1 MNNNNLINGKTHFS
15 LLNFLGGNNN
25 KTAALLLVRNVKNHF
40 THSNS
45 PVFVSVNVYLGSFI
59 DTQLISS
66 KFQSSFSNSN
76 GDMYWQETQS
86 LESIC
91 TQKLTHPVDNDTIEG
106 RSMLGFS
113 LTSPDLVICAG
124 SPDIS
129 RTGYGDSPD
138 FMDKNKCSIEVSLEN
153 GIDGSVFQTFNKELS
168 PDSSFELLPQTE
180 KEEKLVKVFVPGVSI
195 NAGCTG
201 GAVVWGGVEFVED
214 DCFAGGDTVRTD
226 ATIGDGQEGGLSLYQ
241 TARYG
246 NFTYCFRGLEPRT
259 YDVSLHLAEIVF
271 TEGPPG
277 LRVFDVFIHEKKVRS
292 HETKTNRSFM
302 EVANAITPYYV
313 SLVVSSLDIYAQ
325 VVANKP
331 LVVSD
336 LKAFVE
342 GDEDLLIRF
351 EGVMGKPID
360 NGHLEVEGDYEKLLR
375 DYECQRKELTEMRR
389 TMDELKRENRLKGG
403 ECQDAL
409 KSLQELQNELM
420 RKSMHVGSLAFAVEG
435 QVKEKSRWFTSL
447 RDLTR
452 KLKLMKMEH
461 IKLSEEA
468 LSYKN
473 CVSDMEEMS
482 STIVSTM
489 KQQVDLHEDIKIK
502 IVEGA
507 KERKELYNKVLEWK
521 GNIRVFCRCRPLKPE
536 EVTAGALVT
545 IDFESAKDGELRV
558 MSNGL
563 PRKAFKFD
571 AVFGPQENQA
581 DVFEDTASF
590 ASSILDGYNVC
601 VFAHGQTGTGKTFTM
616 EGTEEDRGVNFR
628 TLEQVFHVSVSVLE
642 VYNDQIRDLLVSDSQ
657 PGVAAKR
664 QAGEGLHHVPGLLEA
679 RVHNMSEVWEV
690 LQTGSNARA
699 ICSANAN
706 EHSSRSHCIHCV
718 MVKGENLLNGEC
730 TRNKIAKTEVQ
741 GERLKETQN
750 INKSLS
756 ALGDVIS
763 ALATKSPHIPFSYK
777 PINSSSPFCLKKN
790 LFNPGGYVIVGEI
803 SLRTMHTRVRG
814 ININH

>member
-1 MNNNNLINGKTHFS
+1 MMNL
-15 LLNFLGGNNN
+15 
-25 KTAALLLVRNVKNHF
+25 
-40 THSNS
+40 
-45 PVFVSVNVYLGSFI
+45 Y
-59 DTQLISS
+59 
-66 KFQSSFSNSN
+66 
-76 GDMYWQETQS
+76 MYWQETQS

-91 TQKLTHPVDNDTIEG
+91 TQKLINPVENDTIEG

-129 RTGYGDSPD
+129 RTGNGDSPD

-153 GIDGSVFQTFNKELS
+153 GIDGS
-168 PDSSFELLPQTE
+168 
-180 KEEKLVKVFVPGVSI
+180 
-195 NAGCTG
+195 
-201 GAVVWGGVEFVED
+201 EFVED
-214 DCFAGGDTVRTD
+214 DCFAGGDTVRTN

-246 NFTYCFRGLEPRT
+246 NFTYCFRGLEPGT

-277 LRVFDVFIHEKKVRS
+277 LRVFDVFIHEKK
-292 HETKTNRSFM
+292 
-302 EVANAITPYYV
+302 A
-313 SLVVSSLDIYAQ
+313 VSSLDIYAQ

-351 EGVMGKPID
+351 EGVMGKPIVC
-360 NGHLEVEGDYEKLLR
+360 GISVP
-375 DYECQRKELTEMRR
+375 
-389 TMDELKRENRLKGG
+389 KGP
-403 ECQDAL
+403 
-409 KSLQELQNELM
+409 S
-420 RKSMHVGSLAFAVEG
+420 
-435 QVKEKSRWFTSL
+435 SR
-447 RDLTR
+447 
-452 KLKLMKMEH
+452 
-461 IKLSEEA
+461 
-468 LSYKN
+468 
-473 CVSDMEEMS
+473 
-482 STIVSTM
+482 
-489 KQQVDLHEDIKIK
+489 
-502 IVEGA
+502 
-507 KERKELYNKVLEWK
+507 
-521 GNIRVFCRCRPLKPE
+521 NIRVFCRCRSLKPE

-545 IDFESAKDGELRV
+545 IDFESAKDGELKV

-563 PRKAFKFD
+563 PRKTFKFD
-571 AVFGPQENQA
+571 AVFGPQANQA

-590 ASSILDGYNVC
+590 SSSILDGYNVC

-616 EGTEEDRGVNFR
+616 E
-628 TLEQVFHVSVSVLE
+628 E
-642 VYNDQIRDLLVSDSQ
+642 VYNEQIRDILVSDSQ
-657 PGVAAKR
+657 PGVAAKSFTEALKSWLLQLINKYNECRLEIR
-664 QAGEGLHHVPGLLEA
+664 QAGEVLHHVPGLVEA

-699 ICSANAN
+699 ICSTNAN

-730 TRNKIAKTEVQ
+730 TRNKLWLVDLAGSERIAKTEVQ

-763 ALATKSPHIPFSYK
+763 ALATKSPHIPFR
-777 PINSSSPFCLKKN
+777 L
-790 LFNPGGYVIVGEI
+790 
-803 SLRTMHTRVRG
+803 
-814 ININH
+814 